1 MNIFTIGLILI
12 VLGWLVQLIRTAA
25 QKSRALSSPFLLL
38 YAIGCILLFIGNYR
52 ANDVITGVLNTICAV
67 IAIILL
73 ITVIARKE

>member
-52 ANDVITGVLNTICAV
+52 ANDVITGC
-67 IAIILL
+67 
-73 ITVIARKE
+73 